1 MKARVVSILIATA
14 ATTFAASVM
23 AQAPVADKPAAE
35 IADADRPMMKLWSLE
50 DEAMRRTLYLA
61 LVETDVSVEFD
72 RTPARAAFDQLR
84 EALRFP
90 LIGRYRDDTLGFGLD
105 PDLLIT
111 FEAKDLPALEVLEEM
126 LSQCTVQG
134 PECTWQIR
142 KGFVEFGTKERLSVP
157 AARETRTHYIADL
170 ILPIPGSPYSLGLR
184 ELNACMLM
192 QDICESIEPGAWD
205 FGQTPEPIDVEILVN
220 ALGQAPPSSVTQPAA
235 TRSPPDTDPRRRFEP
250 PPRRHVPPTR
260 IANIRYWRDVI
271 IVHAP
276 DYIHRQIDGYP
287 GFRPAE
293 KP

>member
-1 MKARVVSILIATA
+1 MRPPALFIPVIA
-14 ATTFAASVM
+14 AASLAAGVM
-23 AQAPVADKPAAE
+23 AQTTVAGKP
-35 IADADRPMMKLWSLE
+35 DADRPLMKLWSLE

-61 LVETDVSVEFD
+61 LVETEVTVRFD
-72 RTPARAAFDQLR
+72 RTPARPAFDELKT
-84 EALRFP
+84 ALSFP
-90 LIGRYRDDTLGFGLD
+90 LIGRFRDDTLGFGLD

-111 FEAKDLPALEVLEEM
+111 YEAVDRPVLEVLEEM
-126 LSQCTVQG
+126 LSQCTIQG

-142 KGFVEFGTKERLSVP
+142 KGFVEFGTKQRLSVP

-170 ILPIPGSPYSLGLR
+170 IIVIPGSPYSLGCR
-184 ELNACMLM
+184 ELNACALM
-192 QDICESIEPGAWD
+192 QDICELIEPGAWD
-205 FGQTPEPIDVEILVN
+205 YGQTPETIDEEILVS
-220 ALGQAPPSSVTQPAA
+220 ALGKAPPSTATQAAPKTGPEDAERA
-235 TRSPPDTDPRRRFEP
+235 TRPEP

>member
-1 MKARVVSILIATA
+1 
-14 ATTFAASVM
+14 
-23 AQAPVADKPAAE
+23 
-35 IADADRPMMKLWSLE
+35 MMKLWSLE

-61 LVETDVSVEFD
+61 LVETNVSVELD
-72 RTPARAAFDQLR
+72 RTPVRAAFDQLT
-84 EALRFP
+84 EALSFP
-90 LIGRYRDDTLGFGLD
+90 LIGRYRDDSLGFGLD

-134 PECTWQIR
+134 AECTWQIR
-142 KGFVEFGTKERLSVP
+142 KGFIEFGTKERLSVP

-170 ILPIPGSPYSLGLR
+170 IINIPDSPYSKGCR
-184 ELNACMLM
+184 ELNALFLV
-192 QDICESIEPGAWD
+192 QDICENIEPGQWD
-205 FGQTPEPIDVEILVN
+205 YGQEPEPIDQEMLLD
-220 ALGQAPPSSVTQPAA
+220 ALGRGPPSTATQPAA
-235 TRSPPDTDPRRRFEP
+235 TTNPPDTEPRGRSEP

>member
-1 MKARVVSILIATA
+1 VKPFGAFIPVGAAAMIAAGVT
-14 ATTFAASVM
+14 
-23 AQAPVADKPAAE
+23 AQAPATDQPAEDTADV
-35 IADADRPMMKLWSLE
+35 DRPMMKLWTLE
-50 DEAMRRTLYLA
+50 DQAMRRTLSLA
-61 LVETDVSVEFD
+61 LVETNVSVELD
-72 RTPARAAFDQLR
+72 RTPARAAFDQLNA
-84 EALRFP
+84 ALSFP

-111 FEAKDLPALEVLEEM
+111 FEARDLPALEVLEEM

-170 ILPIPGSPYSLGLR
+170 ILPIPGSPSSSALR

-192 QDICESIEPGAWD
+192 QEICESIEPGAWD
-205 FGQTPEPIDVEILVN
+205 YGQTPQPIDEEILRA
-220 ALGQAPPSSVTQPAA
+220 ALSQAPPSTAIQAASPAEPETA
-235 TRSPPDTDPRRRFEP
+235 GPRGAPEP

-260 IANIRYWRDVI
+260 IAIIRYWRDVI

-287 GFRPAE
+287 GIRPAE

>member
-1 MKARVVSILIATA
+1 VKRLGACIPISAAATA
-14 ATTFAASVM
+14 LAASVM
-23 AQAPVADKPAAE
+23 AQTAAAGQSAGDAP
-35 IADADRPMMKLWSLE
+35 DADSPMMKLWSLE
-50 DEAMRRTLYLA
+50 DKAMRRTLYLA
-61 LVETDVSVEFD
+61 LVETNVSVELD
-72 RTPARAAFDQLR
+72 RTPARAAFDQLKA
-84 EALRFP
+84 ALSFP
-90 LIGRYRDDTLGFGLD
+90 LIGRYRDDSLGFGLD

-111 FEAKDLPALEVLEEM
+111 LEAADRPTLEVLEEM

-134 PECTWQIR
+134 AECTWQIR

-170 ILPIPGSPYSLGLR
+170 IIPVPGSPYSLGLR
-184 ELNACMLM
+184 ELNACALM
-192 QDICESIEPGAWD
+192 QEICESIEPGAWD
-205 FGQTPEPIDVEILVN
+205 YGQTPEPIDEEILVN
-220 ALGQAPPSSVTQPAA
+220 ALGRRPPSTATQAAPATGPEA
-235 TRSPPDTDPRRRFEP
+235 PECRARSEP

-260 IANIRYWRDVI
+260 IANIRFWRDVI

>member
-1 MKARVVSILIATA
+1 MAFIPLFA
-14 ATTFAASVM
+14 AATFAASVL
-23 AQAPVADKPAAE
+23 AQTT
-35 IADADRPMMKLWSLE
+35 DADRPMMKLWSLE
-50 DEAMRRTLYLA
+50 DQAMRRTLSLA
-61 LVETDVSVEFD
+61 LLETNVSVEFD
-72 RTPARAAFDQLR
+72 RTPARAAFDQLK
-84 EALRFP
+84 AVLSFP

-134 PECTWQIR
+134 AECTWQIR

-170 ILPIPGSPYSLGLR
+170 IIVIPGSPYSLGCR
-184 ELNACMLM
+184 ELNACALM

-205 FGQTPEPIDVEILVN
+205 FGQKPEPVDEEILRD
-220 ALGQAPPSSVTQPAA
+220 ALGQAPPSSVTQAVPATGPENPKRRA
-235 TRSPPDTDPRRRFEP
+235 RSEP

-276 DYIHRQIDGYP
+276 DFIHRQIDGYP
-287 GFRPAE
+287 GIRPAE